1 MEYENNTVIEV
12 DENNLVVFVEE
23 KNIPVTV
30 QVLKETLGLLPG
42 DRKGTRRGQRNTKSN
57 NSSQNKPSAQVLS
70 QSPINQVKLYFY
82 QSDICAQV
90 LFGEVEEFSSSVE
103 SEFSTLREIRIVTH
117 YWRRNSQRFSWRVF
131 ETLHLSSDDSNRRST
146 QQGRAI

>member
-42 DRKGTRRGQRNTKSN
+42 DRKGTRRGQRNTK
-57 NSSQNKPSAQVLS
+57 K
-70 QSPINQVKLYFY
+70 
-82 QSDICAQV
+82 
-90 LFGEVEEFSSSVE
+90 
-103 SEFSTLREIRIVTH
+103 
-117 YWRRNSQRFSWRVF
+117 
-131 ETLHLSSDDSNRRST
+131 
-146 QQGRAI
+146 QQQFPE